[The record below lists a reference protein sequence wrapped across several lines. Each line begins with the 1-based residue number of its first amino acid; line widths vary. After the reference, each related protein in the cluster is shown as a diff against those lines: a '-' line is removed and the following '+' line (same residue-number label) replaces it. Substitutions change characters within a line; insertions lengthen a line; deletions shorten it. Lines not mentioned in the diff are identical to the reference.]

1 MERQGGV
8 LGARRDDAALSGSRE
23 ITVRRNIG
31 TIRGKPTLGGPIKR
45 VAPVHIHH
53 AYSLSRHGTGV
64 EHVVFDVSIRGP
76 ASPVALGLHCPLA
89 GRIRTHKY
97 RALCSGIGKA
107 NDPRWRPAARP
118 AAVAEMIEVNR
129 GTREN
134 EIRGAIA
141 NDDAKGAG
149 SHSNLRI

>member
-1 MERQGGV
+1 MPTRFPDTV
-8 LGARRDDAALSGSRE
+8 LASSTSYLTYPS
-23 ITVRRNIG
+23 
-31 TIRGKPTLGGPIKR
+31 
-45 VAPVHIHH
+45 
-53 AYSLSRHGTGV
+53 V
-64 EHVVFDVSIRGP
+64 EP
-76 ASPVALGLHCPLA
+76 KAPVALGLHCPLA